1 MFNPSDLLEDHH
13 LQRFSPLPG
22 PRNTGELTG
31 TEQQSHTANRDRD
44 RVHVQAQVQAQAQAQ
59 AQVAQLLRDRGLE
72 RERDG
77 QKQLQHGHG
86 APQSYRDIFEMGGGG
101 GDGAPGD
108 RLAMRDVVERDI
120 PREQE
125 LAIHRSNSSTG
136 AGIGVGVGVGVGN
149 VNVNGSTDY
158 SEFDQF
164 LQSTNW
170 ARMGGAGP
178 VPNSN
183 SHGHGHGHGGPVH
196 GHGHGH
202 GHGGHDFQTPN
213 GNMSRTAPNAY
224 PNAAMFMMGAGN
236 MNMANM
242 SNMNM
247 GMFNAPMPFSMNPM
261 MYQQQKFTLS
271 PRK

>member
-1 MFNPSDLLEDHH
+1 M
-13 LQRFSPLPG
+13 
-22 PRNTGELTG
+22 
-31 TEQQSHTANRDRD
+31 
-44 RVHVQAQVQAQAQAQ
+44 QAQAQAQAQ

-77 QKQLQHGHG
+77 QKQHG

-108 RLAMRDVVERDI
+108 RLAMRDVERDI

-136 AGIGVGVGVGVGN
+136 AGIGVGVSVGN
-149 VNVNGSTDY
+149 VNVGVNGSTDY

-183 SHGHGHGHGGPVH
+183 SHGHGHG
-196 GHGHGH
+196 
-202 GHGGHDFQTPN
+202 GHDFQTPN

-224 PNAAMFMMGAGN
+224 PNDDGSRQHEHGRR
-236 MNMANM
+236 
-242 SNMNM
+242 
-247 GMFNAPMPFSMNPM
+247 GK
-261 MYQQQKFTLS
+261 YEHGQYE
-271 PRK
+271 